1 MRFHLIR
8 RILRFLLICLV
19 ILFVVGYGFV
29 YFSEKNSVHDIASA
43 DLIVVLGDSLEGSEL
58 SESTKLALD
67 AAYKAY
73 QEGMGE
79 KILVCGSLHA
89 GEYRLQSDVMSDY
102 LEEKGMASR
111 FIRQDSLSRNQAE
124 ALKCLAIEQSQ
135 TGESMI
141 LICMDTQSF
150 RLKQLANRYGVN
162 LQVYPTHEGY
172 SDKWLDRAK
181 EVWNLVTLLF
191 SK

>member
-1 MRFHLIR
+1 M
-8 RILRFLLICLV
+8 
-19 ILFVVGYGFV
+19 
-29 YFSEKNSVHDIASA
+29 
-43 DLIVVLGDSLEGSEL
+43 
-58 SESTKLALD
+58 
-67 AAYKAY
+67 
-73 QEGMGE
+73 
-79 KILVCGSLHA
+79 HA